1 VCVYFNSFVIYLYN
15 GNRNYKNFKKIKME
29 LFERDYGV
37 DNSEL
42 DNTQITTMLLYF
54 STEEMSEF
62 KRLCKIGI
70 KKVFG
75 EEAINKGNITD
86 FLIKELKEKYDNN

>member
-1 VCVYFNSFVIYLYN
+1 
-15 GNRNYKNFKKIKME
+15 ME